1 VGERACELRSPP
13 VTRKKHLRDPAGL
26 LERVA
31 GSSDVQSLLA
41 SNMPLDGLLRRLF
54 SLIDVPVARVW
65 RGQMPQTRTL
75 AGEPTVLVIDD
86 DDRVRASI
94 NRLLQSVGLR
104 CECFATP
111 EEFVSSQSSDGP
123 RCLVLDVRLR
133 GASGL
138 DLQQRLA
145 ESGVRLPIIFIT
157 GFGDIPMTVKAMKS
171 GAVEFLTKPYRDQDL
186 LDAIWQALDLDR
198 VTRQRQENLT
208 NLRALYATLTPRERE
223 VMDLVVT
230 GLLNKEVASE
240 LGTAEV
246 TVKMHRAKVMSKMQA
261 RSLAELVRMAEALEL
276 PRGTSHSSAP

>member
-1 VGERACELRSPP
+1 MSEA
-13 VTRKKHLRDPAGL
+13 K
-26 LERVA
+26 
-31 GSSDVQSLLA
+31 
-41 SNMPLDGLLRRLF
+41 
-54 SLIDVPVARVW
+54 
-65 RGQMPQTRTL
+65 TL
-75 AGEPTVLVIDD
+75 AGEPTVFVIDD

-94 NRLLQSVGLR
+94 NRLLESVGLR

-111 EEFVSSQSSDGP
+111 EEFVSTQRFDGP

-138 DLQQRLA
+138 DFQQRLA
-145 ESGVRLPIIFIT
+145 ESGVQLPIIFIT

-186 LDAIWQALDLDR
+186 LDAIRQALDLDR
-198 VTRQRQENLT
+198 VTRQRQEDLADV
-208 NLRALYATLTPRERE
+208 RERYATLTPRERE

-230 GLLNKEVASE
+230 GMLNKEIASE

-261 RSLAELVRMAEALEL
+261 HSLAELVRIAETLKL
-276 PRGTSHSSAP
+276 PPGTSHSSAR

>member
-1 VGERACELRSPP
+1 
-13 VTRKKHLRDPAGL
+13 
-26 LERVA
+26 
-31 GSSDVQSLLA
+31 
-41 SNMPLDGLLRRLF
+41 
-54 SLIDVPVARVW
+54 
-65 RGQMPQTRTL
+65 MPQTRTL

-111 EEFVSSQSSDGP
+111 EEFVSSQNSDGP

-145 ESGVRLPIIFIT
+145 ESGVQLPIIFIT

-186 LDAIWQALDLDR
+186 LDAIRQALDLDR
-198 VTRQRQENLT
+198 VTRQRQENLAD
-208 NLRALYATLTPRERE
+208 LRARYATLTPRERE

-230 GLLNKEVASE
+230 GMLNKEVASE

-261 RSLAELVRMAEALEL
+261 RSLAELVRIAETLKL
-276 PRGTSHSSAP
+276 PPGTPHSSAP